1 MAANAGRAGGDR
13 DPMTYEITLRIR
25 DGAAG
30 PDPQGLKELL
40 AADFEKFG
48 NVHVLTVRALPE
60 DQPRQLKIGGL

>member
-13 DPMTYEITLRIR
+13 DPMTYEITIRIR
-25 DGAAG
+25 DGAAD

-48 NVHVLTVRALPE
+48 NVRILSVRALPE

>member
-1 MAANAGRAGGDR
+1 MI
-13 DPMTYEITLRIR
+13 YEITLRIR
-25 DGAAG
+25 DGATD